1 MTGKRCLLSLLL
13 LSLAAPAFAGVGI
26 GPQVGYYKSSDA
38 DEGEFMYGGALRLTP
53 VPFLGLEGS
62 VNYRQESYY
71 DDALTVK
78 SWPIMATALLYPVPV
93 AYGLAGVG
101 WYNTTFEYD
110 LQHFTG
116 ADEEETTNE
125 FGWHFGAGVELPLG
139 DALRLAGDIRYVFL
153 DYEFEDLPGSDE
165 AESNFYVL
173 TVTLLFG
180 GR

>member
-153 DYEFEDLPGSDE
+153 DYEFEDLPGSDG